1 MKEFKGKIIVDEIGK
16 KVIAVSR
23 YKGKTVR
30 GIAKCCD
37 TDTFKV
43 ESGKALA
50 VERCMQKIAEKIYKD
65 KKEKLIKAQ
74 LDFDKARLQLSKA
87 EKERNEALADTLH
100 EEDKVQSILFYM

>member
-1 MKEFKGKIIVDEIGK
+1 MKDFKGKVIVDEIGK
-16 KVIAVSR
+16 KVIAISR

-74 LDFDKARLQLSKA
+74 LDFDKARLQLRKA
-87 EKERNEALADTLH
+87 EKECDAAFTDTSR
-100 EEDKVQSILFYM
+100 EEDKVKSILFYM